1 MTKTLRNRKPK
12 FAFLI
17 FFFIGINAIF
27 ISCNPTTFPTYPPGA
42 SCTFGIPE
50 MPNFDCY
57 TTKNPSGRK
66 IKLFIN
72 IRVTFLYNSKTT
84 EFDNQSISVTP
95 MLGPST
101 IFPVQLAALIPNDG
115 TPYEVEINVQG
126 EECSTCANGYS
137 DPAESYFVYGNC
149 PATTITTTNP
159 WTYRAAKPRWTGGRR
174 FNSFQAAYTF
184 AANDFYRISNTPY
197 SCGCTV
203 N

>member
-1 MTKTLRNRKPK
+1 MTKTLRNRKST

-17 FFFIGINAIF
+17 IFFIGMNAIF
-27 ISCNPTTFPTYPPGA
+27 SSCNSTTFPTYPPGA

-50 MPNFDCY
+50 LPNFDCY
-57 TTKNPSGRK
+57 TTKIPAGRK

-72 IRVTFLYNSKTT
+72 IRVTFLYQSKTT
-84 EFDNQSISVTP
+84 EFSNQSISVTP
-95 MLGPST
+95 VPGPLT
-101 IFPVQLAALIPNDG
+101 IFPAQLAALIPSDNS
-115 TPYEVEINVQG
+115 PYEVEVNVQG
-126 EECSTCANGYS
+126 DECSTCANGYS
-137 DPAESYFVYGNC
+137 DPAESPVIYGNC

-184 AANDFYRISNTPY
+184 AANDFYRILNTPY